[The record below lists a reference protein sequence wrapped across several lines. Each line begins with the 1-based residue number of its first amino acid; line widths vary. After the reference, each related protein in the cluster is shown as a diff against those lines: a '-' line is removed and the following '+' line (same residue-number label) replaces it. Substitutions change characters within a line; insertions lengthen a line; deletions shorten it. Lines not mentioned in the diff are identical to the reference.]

1 MTNQEFWNQLEIC
14 AGSEQ
19 NHDKIPP
26 LLIQAKQEN
35 LSLLVVVMD
44 NAIHALEV
52 GNKNYVHCVTN
63 KDVPI
68 PLGCTVLE
76 IELKGLFF
84 SLIESGLN
92 GLCFSTDKVL
102 VGFEWK
108 DLFGSN
114 STSHK

>member
-19 NHDKIPP
+19 THDKIPP